1 MIDHAAAD
9 DFSRLKAITFDLDD
23 TLWDNSG
30 VMQRTEQ
37 GHVDWLTEQLGAWQ
51 RGREEPLTPP
61 IALSDYLRERQAL
74 ARRSWSRRGDFS
86 WLRERTLIQLLEKSG
101 VNRAAAHWWAAL
113 AMQRF
118 HSLRILVTPFPDTDA
133 MLERL
138 KGRYRLGSITN
149 GNVAFHRLPLARH
162 FQARIAAGE
171 MFAPKPDPRP
181 FLAMLARLQVK
192 ACETLHVGDSWDE
205 DVLPAIRLG
214 LRAIWIAP
222 PEAETAPL
230 PRGVTRLS
238 RVTELPALLGEHQD
252 Q

>member
-1 MIDHAAAD
+1 MIDHATAD

-61 IALSDYLRERQAL
+61 IELSDYLRERQAL

-86 WLRERTLIQLLEKSG
+86 WLRERTLIQLLEESG

-192 ACETLHVGDSWDE
+192 ACETLHVGDSWEE

-214 LRAIWIAP
+214 MRAIWIAP

-230 PRGVTRLS
+230 PRGVTRLA
-238 RVTELPALLGEHQD
+238 RVTELEALLAEHQD

>member
-1 MIDHAAAD
+1 
-9 DFSRLKAITFDLDD
+9 
-23 TLWDNSG
+23 
-30 VMQRTEQ
+30 
-37 GHVDWLTEQLGAWQ
+37 
-51 RGREEPLTPP
+51 
-61 IALSDYLRERQAL
+61 
-74 ARRSWSRRGDFS
+74 
-86 WLRERTLIQLLEKSG
+86 
-101 VNRAAAHWWAAL
+101 
-113 AMQRF
+113 
-118 HSLRILVTPFPDTDA
+118 

-192 ACETLHVGDSWDE
+192 ACETLHVGDSWEE

>member
-61 IALSDYLRERQAL
+61 IALADYLRERQAL

-86 WLRERTLIQLLEKSG
+86 WLRERTLIQLLEESG

-192 ACETLHVGDSWDE
+192 ACETLHVGDSWEE

-238 RVTELPALLGEHQD
+238 RVTELPTLLGEHQD

>member
-86 WLRERTLIQLLEKSG
+86 WLRERTLIQLLEESG

-192 ACETLHVGDSWDE
+192 ACETLHVGDSWEE

-238 RVTELPALLGEHQD
+238 RVTELAALLGEHQD

>member
-61 IALSDYLRERQAL
+61 IALSDYLSERQAL

-86 WLRERTLIQLLEKSG
+86 WLRERTLIQLLEESG

-192 ACETLHVGDSWDE
+192 ACETLHVGDSWEE

>member
-86 WLRERTLIQLLEKSG
+86 WLRERTLIQLLEESG

-118 HSLRILVTPFPDTDA
+118 HSLRILVKPFPDTDA

-181 FLAMLARLQVK
+181 FLAMLARLEVK
-192 ACETLHVGDSWDE
+192 ACETLHVGDSWEE

-238 RVTELPALLGEHQD
+238 RVTELPTLLGEHQD

>member
-61 IALSDYLRERQAL
+61 IELSDYLRERQAL

-86 WLRERTLIQLLEKSG
+86 WLRERTLIQLLEESG

-192 ACETLHVGDSWDE
+192 ACETLHVGDSWEE

-214 LRAIWIAP
+214 MRAIWIAP

-230 PRGVTRLS
+230 PRGVTRLA
-238 RVTELPALLGEHQD
+238 RVTELEALLAEHQD

>member
-61 IALSDYLRERQAL
+61 IELSDYLRERQAL

-86 WLRERTLIQLLEKSG
+86 WLRERTLIQLLEESG

-192 ACETLHVGDSWDE
+192 ACETLHVGDSWEE

>member
-1 MIDHAAAD
+1 MDHAAAD
-9 DFSRLKAITFDLDD
+9 DFRRLKAITFDLDD

-37 GHVDWLTEQLGAWQ
+37 GHVDWLTEHLGAWQ
-51 RGREEPLTPP
+51 RAREEPLTPP
-61 IALSDYLRERQAL
+61 ISLADYLRERQAL

-86 WLRERTLIQLLEKSG
+86 WLRERTLIQLLEESG

-118 HSLRILVTPFPDTDA
+118 HTLRILVTPFPDTDA

-192 ACETLHVGDSWDE
+192 ACETLHVGDSWEE

-238 RVTELPALLGEHQD
+238 LVTELAALLGEHQD